1 MFYCPHPTEQ
11 KTATQRNV
19 WSHTTRI
26 VGEARI
32 QTQAPDW
39 FFDTKRG
46 ELGYVL
52 HVKVKT
58 NKQTRL
64 PIPRREV
71 KKINKNAKNTNEN
84 KRQICFPI
92 ISLSLALL

>member
-58 NKQTRL
+58 NKQN
-64 PIPRREV
+64 P
-71 KKINKNAKNTNEN
+71 
-84 KRQICFPI
+84 Q
-92 ISLSLALL
+92 LSLDLGSGEMVMSVLLNISVAPYSLQVKT

>member
-1 MFYCPHPTEQ
+1 M
-11 KTATQRNV
+11 TQRNV

-58 NKQTRL
+58 NKQN
-64 PIPRREV
+64 P
-71 KKINKNAKNTNEN
+71 
-84 KRQICFPI
+84 Q
-92 ISLSLALL
+92 LSLDLVSGEMVMSVLLNISVAPYSLQVKT

>member
-11 KTATQRNV
+11 KTVTQRNV

-58 NKQTRL
+58 NKQN
-64 PIPRREV
+64 P
-71 KKINKNAKNTNEN
+71 
-84 KRQICFPI
+84 Q
-92 ISLSLALL
+92 LSLDLVSGEMVMSVLLNISVAPYSLQVKT

>member
-1 MFYCPHPTEQ
+1 VFYCPHPTEQ

-58 NKQTRL
+58 NKQN
-64 PIPRREV
+64 P
-71 KKINKNAKNTNEN
+71 
-84 KRQICFPI
+84 Q
-92 ISLSLALL
+92 LSLDLGSGEMVMSVLLNISVAPYSLQVKT

>member
-19 WSHTTRI
+19 WSHKTRI

-58 NKQTRL
+58 NKQ
-64 PIPRREV
+64 
-71 KKINKNAKNTNEN
+71 NH
-84 KRQICFPI
+84 Q
-92 ISLSLALL
+92 LSLDLVSGEMVMSVLLNISVAPYSLQVKN